1 MRFERTSACRKRI
14 WAPTSPMR
22 RWATDMLTV
31 ENLHAFYGKSH
42 VLHGVH
48 FNVAQGE
55 IVALLGRN
63 GSGRSTTAKAIMGM
77 VESTGVVDWKG
88 SHTIGMKPYEI
99 AHLGIGY
106 VPENRD
112 IFPKITVHQ
121 NLMLGQKSMRHNGR
135 WSFDDMY
142 QMFPRLKERQHT
154 EAGVLSGGEQQMLT
168 LCRTLM
174 GDPELIIIDE
184 PTEGLAPKIVALVGA
199 SLKTLK
205 ARGVSVLLIEQK
217 LTIAMHISDR
227 ALVMG
232 HGSIVFQGTPE
243 TLRADAYVRKEWLGV

>member
-1 MRFERTSACRKRI
+1 
-14 WAPTSPMR
+14 
-22 RWATDMLTV
+22 MLSIN
-31 ENLHAFYGKSH
+31 NLHAFYGKSH

-48 FNVAQGE
+48 FGVGKGE

-63 GSGRSTTAKAIMGM
+63 GSGRSTTAKAIMGL
-77 VESTGVVDWKG
+77 VDCEGEINWNGKAIQG
-88 SHTIGMKPYEI
+88 KKPFEV

-112 IFPKITVHQ
+112 IFPKLTVHQ
-121 NLMLGQKSMRHNGR
+121 NLMLGQKGKGEGSR

-142 QMFPRLKERQHT
+142 AMFPRLKEREHT

-184 PTEGLAPKIVALVGA
+184 PTEGLAPKIVELVA
-199 SLKTLK
+199 QYLQTLK
-205 ARGVSVLLIEQK
+205 QRGVSVLLIEQK
-217 LTIAMHISDR
+217 LTIAMNISDR

-232 HGSIVFQGTPE
+232 HGSIVFEGTPDD
-243 TLRADAYVRKEWLGV
+243 LRANPYIRKEWLEV

>member
-1 MRFERTSACRKRI
+1 
-14 WAPTSPMR
+14 
-22 RWATDMLTV
+22 MLKV

-48 FNVAQGE
+48 FDVGPGE

-77 VESTGVVDWKG
+77 VDCTGVVDWKG
-88 SHTIGMKPYEI
+88 RHTLGMKPYQI

-112 IFPKITVHQ
+112 IFPKLTVQQ
-121 NLMLGQKSMRHNGR
+121 NLMLGMKSARQTGR

-142 QMFPRLKERQHT
+142 EMFPRLEERRYT

-184 PTEGLAPKIVALVGA
+184 PTEGLAPKIVELVA
-199 SLKTLK
+199 QYLQKLKQ
-205 ARGVSVLLIEQK
+205 RGISVLLIEQK
-217 LTIAMHISDR
+217 LTIAMAISDR

-232 HGSIVFQGTPE
+232 HGSIVFQGTPD
-243 TLRADAYVRKEWLGV
+243 TLRADAYIRKEWLEV